1 MGTGSQL
8 NSSILTL
15 SQRLG
20 RVQIGMEVART
31 LNQEMIQIL
40 DTIAREG
47 ERPAVLRSEWD
58 LLDSGEGYV
67 PGDNED
73 GEC

>member
-1 MGTGSQL
+1 
-8 NSSILTL
+8 
-15 SQRLG
+15 
-20 RVQIGMEVART
+20 MEVART

-40 DTIAREG
+40 DTITREEG
-47 ERPAVLRSEWD
+47 RPVVLRSEWD